1 MKKFMVLFNRVKI
14 SNRDNECRV
23 IDDIFIIE
31 AVDNNDAFAKLE
43 DVYYK
48 QFGIKPSIGDM
59 TIKELDSLSGHIYS
73 NNTIIDFDKKV
84 KERIKEY
91 KERVNFY
98 DNGDYDDEEE
108 YEYLMEQHHFRT
120 LYHRNFL
127 ENAEKYFNGE
137 MTQKEFCREMHIRQ
151 YNDEMVEC
159 IEDWNICNLSYDD
172 YEEYIYGYDYDTD
185 EEYDY

>member
-1 MKKFMVLFNRVKI
+1 MKKYMVLFNGVKI

-48 QFGIKPSIGDM
+48 QFRIKPSIGDM

-91 KERVNFY
+91 EERVKFY

-108 YEYLMEQHHFRT
+108 YGYLMEQHHFRT

-137 MTQKEFCREMHIRQ
+137 MIQKEFCREMHIRQ